1 MHTPLPIFS
10 KNPRYGVRE
19 VARNAGLDQVGSAPF
34 PAGIR
39 YKHSTSAGWHDA
51 LPFPCVMFGV
61 SVRHEPSSFN
71 DLRYMH
77 TPPPVLG
84 KIRDTVSS
92 RWQKMTLG
100 PSAPDSRLPAP
111 DSASPSVFVQRG
123 AV

>member
-1 MHTPLPIFS
+1 MHTPPPILS

-61 SVRHEPSSFN
+61 SVRHQPSSFN

-77 TPPPVLG
+77 TPPPVSWKNPRYGIL
-84 KIRDTVSS
+84 KVA
-92 RWQKMTLG
+92 KMTLG
-100 PSAPDSRLPAP
+100 PSAPDSRLPA
-111 DSASPSVFVQRG
+111 
-123 AV
+123 